1 MPRPSVARRRRPV
14 GGTSLL
20 KVADRTPFPNPQRRE
35 TELGCGREG
44 NRGATAHRGRFPPPC
59 RELPARRVARGPPVA
74 WACAEHFCASVG
86 LEAAGRSTA
95 VFGSRAASKLLVCG
109 GSRLRTGL
117 PRLERLREKT
127 EGRQRAGG
135 TSALPKPSSSALCF
149 GRPARAAALSF
160 AGVPK
165 AARFR
170 RRRAPLVTR
179 LGSALVWGT
188 RGQRME
194 EASGFIGRV
203 ISFCGLET
211 SPAASRR
218 LSRQTTDSRRAM

>member
-1 MPRPSVARRRRPV
+1 MVARVTAARRRIGAGSRRP
-14 GGTSLL
+14 
-20 KVADRTPFPNPQRRE
+20 AERFQ
-35 TELGCGREG
+35 
-44 NRGATAHRGRFPPPC
+44 RGASLAGRRSRGR
-59 RELPARRVARGPPVA
+59 ARSTS
-74 WACAEHFCASVG
+74 CASVG
-86 LEAAGRSTA
+86 LETAGRSTA
-95 VFGSRAASKLLVCG
+95 VSGSRAASKRLVCG
-109 GSRLRTGL
+109 SSRLRTGL

-160 AGVPK
+160 AGVPETT
-165 AARFR
+165 RFR

>member
-1 MPRPSVARRRRPV
+1 MKRNSVVVARVTAARRRIGAGSRRP
-14 GGTSLL
+14 
-20 KVADRTPFPNPQRRE
+20 AERFQ
-35 TELGCGREG
+35 
-44 NRGATAHRGRFPPPC
+44 RGASLAGRRSRGRG
-59 RELPARRVARGPPVA
+59 RSTS
-74 WACAEHFCASVG
+74 CASVG

-127 EGRQRAGG
+127 EGCQRAGG
-135 TSALPKPSSSALCF
+135 TSALPKPSSSASCL

-160 AGVPK
+160 VGVPEIT
-165 AARFR
+165 RFR
-170 RRRAPLVTR
+170 RRRAPLVTH
-179 LGSALVWGT
+179 LGAALVGGT

-203 ISFCGLET
+203 IDFFGLET
-211 SPAASRR
+211 SVAASRR
-218 LSRQTTDSRRAM
+218 V